1 MLCSILSLRAQTF
14 VKPAVKV
21 KDTSFAVITDKGTFQ
36 ACEAELKAYQEILGM
51 EGLPTFIVYNEWN
64 KPEDVKKV
72 IVKLYKKD
80 KLEGVVFVGDIPIP
94 MLRKAQHMT
103 SAFKMDEKNNDWRD
117 SSVPSD
123 RFYDDFDLQ
132 FDFLKQ
138 DSVENNFFYYNLA
151 IKSPQQIRC
160 DIYSARVKAVDN
172 GEEPHAQISRY
183 FKKVVAEHQINNKLD
198 QLVKSKI
205 LTRYYFTSE
214 EGKGIYRIYCLEK
227 MGKYLL
233 TSKEI
238 ECKWQ
243 QTDNVK
249 PVAMIKKRLAGN
261 QTIIAYLRKVKAF
274 DSYVV
279 KPALTAKISGKIF
292 KATGGSVKLT
302 KNNKSITFLFE
313 VIRRESDWEKKLA
326 DKMAMYKEFYENFVP
341 GDSGFSAMPQLIFV
355 CEDDRHTAEVFK
367 EIVKNKLEIPQIKS
381 YFTTD
386 LRQNNDTLENTL
398 IEFKIDETTK
408 KYKMFNVEAK
418 ILGI

>member
-1 MLCSILSLRAQTF
+1 MVEDNQIKAQVSPFAIREGEIKTF
-14 VKPAVKV
+14 DG
-21 KDTSFAVITDKGTFQ
+21 KDGYVSMNQIVHKINIGHITDIHFAILELVNEFEFITSRQIYQMLEWKGIDPKSQ
-36 ACEAELKAYQEILGM
+36 
-51 EGLPTFIVYNEWN
+51 
-64 KPEDVKKV
+64 
-72 IVKLYKKD
+72 D
-80 KLEGVVFVGDIPIP
+80 KL
-94 MLRKAQHMT
+94 
-103 SAFKMDEKNNDWRD
+103 
-117 SSVPSD
+117 
-123 RFYDDFDLQ
+123 
-132 FDFLKQ
+132 
-138 DSVENNFFYYNLA
+138 
-151 IKSPQQIRC
+151 
-160 DIYSARVKAVDN
+160 
-172 GEEPHAQISRY
+172 
-183 FKKVVAEHQINNKLD
+183 NNKLD

-279 KPALTAKISGKIF
+279 KPALNAKTMGKVF

-313 VIRRESDWEKKLA
+313 VIRRESDWQKKLV
-326 DKMAMYKEFYENFVP
+326 DKMNMYKDFYENFVQ

-367 EIVKNKLEIPQIKS
+367 EIVKNKLEIPQIKL

-386 LRQNNDTLENTL
+386 LRQNNETLENTL
-398 IEFKIDETTK
+398 IEFKLDAETK
-408 KYKMFNVEAK
+408 KYKMVNVEAK